1 VRFFTRPVPVAS
13 EFQVLEINRRQFF
26 RPCLIKWENIMY
38 LFSKTDLKKWSV
50 VLCLP
55 FFGACS
61 SMSSGPNFGSTTA
74 YNADTPLPE
83 GTVVPAVKPIT
94 PQLVKQEKEIREKQ
108 TSSDISKLAGP
119 PKPYTIESGDVLS
132 IIVWDHPELSGAV
145 AGGGADAAPV
155 GAAAPGA
162 GFVVDQD
169 GMVQFP
175 YAGRLKLA
183 GMTEDQARNLLTTK
197 LAHYIRK
204 PKVTLRV
211 QSYRSKRIYVDGEVK
226 TPGLL
231 AINDIP
237 MTLMEALNRA
247 GGMLP
252 TADQSQ
258 ISLIRE
264 GTSYRINLPQL
275 VQKGVNPASIMLTN
289 GDVLRVM
296 SRDES
301 KVFVSGEVNTP
312 KALTMHN
319 GRLTLN
325 EALGETGGINPLSG
339 DSGQVYV
346 IRKSATEPVVYRL
359 DAKQP
364 GALAM
369 AEGFELQ
376 PKDVVY
382 VAATPLAN
390 WHRTISQILPSALS
404 GAVGAIANPLAV
416 GK

>member
-1 VRFFTRPVPVAS
+1 
-13 EFQVLEINRRQFF
+13 
-26 RPCLIKWENIMY
+26 MY
-38 LFSKTDLKKWSV
+38 LFSKTALKKWSV

-55 FFGACS
+55 LFGACA
-61 SMSSGPNFGSTTA
+61 SMSPGPNFGSMPVSS
-74 YNADTPLPE
+74 ADAPAPE
-83 GTVVPAVKPIT
+83 GTVVPVVKPIT
-94 PQLVKQEKEIREKQ
+94 AQLVKLEREQREKQ
-108 TSSDISKLAGP
+108 VSQDISRLVGQA
-119 PKPYTIESGDVLS
+119 KPYGIESGDILS
-132 IIVWDHPELSGAV
+132 IVVWDHPELSGA
-145 AGGGADAAPV
+145 
-155 GAAAPGA
+155 GAAAGAGAEPAGAAPAA
-162 GFVVDQD
+162 GFVVDHE

-183 GMTEDQARNLLTTK
+183 GLTEDQARKLLTTK
-197 LAHYIRK
+197 LAHYIRN

-211 QSYRSKRIYVDGEVK
+211 QSYRSKRVYVDGEVK
-226 TPGLL
+226 NPGLL

-258 ISLIRE
+258 ISLTRE
-264 GTSYRINLPQL
+264 GSTYRINLPQM
-275 VQKGVNPASIMLTN
+275 VQKGVNPASIMLTS
-289 GDVLRVM
+289 GDVVRVL

-301 KVFVSGEVNTP
+301 KVFVSGEVNAP
-312 KALTMHN
+312 RALTMHN

-346 IRKSATEPVVYRL
+346 VRKSTTEPVVYRL
-359 DAKQP
+359 DAKQA
-364 GALAM
+364 GALAI
-369 AEGFELQ
+369 AEGFELH

-390 WHRTISQILPSALS
+390 WHRTISQLLPGALS
-404 GAVGAIANPLAV
+404 GAIGAANPIVV
-416 GK
+416 GR

>member
-1 VRFFTRPVPVAS
+1 
-13 EFQVLEINRRQFF
+13 
-26 RPCLIKWENIMY
+26 MY
-38 LFSKTDLKKWSV
+38 LFSQANIKKWSV

-55 FFGACS
+55 LFGACT
-61 SMSSGPNFGSTTA
+61 SMAPGLHFNNTTA
-74 YNADTPLPE
+74 SSDSVPE
-83 GTVVPAVKPIT
+83 GTVVPVVKAIT
-94 PQLVKQEKEIREKQ
+94 PQLVKLEQQEREKQ
-108 TSSDISKLAGP
+108 VTQDISKLVGQ
-119 PKPYTIESGDVLS
+119 PKPYGIESGDILS
-132 IIVWDHPELSGAV
+132 IVVWDHPELSGAGFG
-145 AGGGADAAPV
+145 AGPDP
-155 GAAAPGA
+155 AAAGAGATPTA
-162 GFVVDQD
+162 GFVVEHD
-169 GMVQFP
+169 GTVNFP
-175 YAGRLKLA
+175 YAGRIKVA
-183 GMTEDQARNLLTTK
+183 GLTEDQARNLLTTK

-211 QSYRSKRIYVDGEVK
+211 QSYRSKRIYVDGEVR

-237 MTLMEALNRA
+237 MTLVEALNRA

-258 ISLIRE
+258 ISLTRE
-264 GTSYRINLPQL
+264 GATYRINLPQM
-275 VQKGVNPASIMLTN
+275 VQKGVNPASIMLAS
-289 GDVLRVM
+289 GDVVRVL

-301 KVFVSGEVNTP
+301 KVFVSGEVNMP

-346 IRKSATEPVVYRL
+346 VRKSATEPIVYRL
-359 DAKQP
+359 DAKAP

-369 AEGFELQ
+369 AEAFELH

-404 GAVGAIANPLAV
+404 GAVGAVANPLAV
-416 GK
+416 GR

>member
-1 VRFFTRPVPVAS
+1 M
-13 EFQVLEINRRQFF
+13 
-26 RPCLIKWENIMY
+26 WENIMY
-38 LFSKTDLKKWSV
+38 LFSKDDLKKWSV

-55 FFGACS
+55 LFGACA
-61 SMSSGPNFGSTTA
+61 SMSPGPDFGGSTA
-74 YNADTPLPE
+74 SNADAAPE
-83 GTVVPAVKPIT
+83 GAVVPAVKPIT
-94 PQLVKQEKEIREKQ
+94 PQLVKLEQQQRAKRVTQ
-108 TSSDISKLAGP
+108 DISKLAGQ
-119 PKPYTIESGDVLS
+119 PKPYGIESGDVLS
-132 IIVWDHPELSGAV
+132 IVVWDHPELSGAGAV
-145 AGGGADAAPV
+145 A
-155 GAAAPGA
+155 GAAAAEPAAPGAPAA
-162 GFVVDQD
+162 GFVVDHE

-175 YAGRLKLA
+175 YAGRLKVA
-183 GMTEDQARNLLTTK
+183 GMTEDQARKLLTTK
-197 LAHYIRK
+197 LAHYIRN

-211 QSYRSKRIYVDGEVK
+211 QSYRSKRVYVDGEVK
-226 TPGLL
+226 TPGLQ

-258 ISLIRE
+258 ISLTRGGE
-264 GTSYRINLPQL
+264 TYRINLPEM

-289 GDVLRVM
+289 GDVVRVL

-346 IRKSATEPVVYRL
+346 IRKSATEPIVYRL

-404 GAVGAIANPLAV
+404 GAVGAVANPIAV

>member
-1 VRFFTRPVPVAS
+1 
-13 EFQVLEINRRQFF
+13 
-26 RPCLIKWENIMY
+26 MY
-38 LFSKTDLKKWSV
+38 LFSKNDLKKWSV
-50 VLCLP
+50 VFCLP
-55 FFGACS
+55 LFAACAS
-61 SMSSGPNFGSTTA
+61 APSGPHFNNTIAS
-74 YNADTPLPE
+74 NAEGPAPD
-83 GTVVPAVKPIT
+83 GTVVPAVRSIT
-94 PQLVKQEKEIREKQ
+94 PQLLKLERERREKQ
-108 TSSDISKLAGP
+108 ASQDISHLVGQA
-119 PKPYTIESGDVLS
+119 KPYGIESGDILS
-132 IIVWDHPELSGAV
+132 IVVWDHPELSGAV
-145 AGGGADAAPV
+145 AGAGADAAP
-155 GAAAPGA
+155 GAAVAAPGA
-162 GFVVDQD
+162 GFVVDHE
-169 GMVQFP
+169 GMLQFP
-175 YAGRLKLA
+175 YAGRLKVA
-183 GMTEDQARNLLTTK
+183 GLTEDQARNLLTTK

-211 QSYRSKRIYVDGEVK
+211 QSYRSKRVYVDGEVK

-231 AINDIP
+231 TINDIP

-258 ISLIRE
+258 IALTRGGE
-264 GTSYRINLPQL
+264 TYRINLPQM
-275 VQKGVNPASIMLTN
+275 VQKGVNPATIMLAT
-289 GDVLRVM
+289 GDVVRVM

-346 IRKSATEPVVYRL
+346 VRKSATTPIVYRL

-369 AEGFELQ
+369 AEGFELH

-404 GAVGAIANPLAV
+404 GAVGAVANPIAV
-416 GK
+416 GR

>member
-1 VRFFTRPVPVAS
+1 MQAKF
-13 EFQVLEINRRQFF
+13 RQ
-26 RPCLIKWENIMY
+26 PCLNKWENIMY
-38 LFSKTDLKKWSV
+38 LFSKSDLKKWSV
-50 VLCLP
+50 VFCLP
-55 FFGACS
+55 IFAACS
-61 SMSSGPNFGSTTA
+61 SMSSGPHFNNTTPSSA
-74 YNADTPLPE
+74 QGAASD

-94 PQLVKQEKEIREKQ
+94 PQLVKQEKELREKQ
-108 TSSDISKLAGP
+108 VSQDLSSLVGKA
-119 PKPYTIESGDVLS
+119 KPYGIESGDVLS
-132 IIVWDHPELSGAV
+132 IVVWDHPELSGAPV
-145 AGGGADAAPV
+145 AAGADP
-155 GAAAPGA
+155 AAAAAGPGS
-162 GFVVDQD
+162 GFVVDSE
-169 GMVQFP
+169 GMLQFP
-175 YAGRLKLA
+175 YAGRIKVA
-183 GMTEDQARNLLTTK
+183 GMTEEQARNLLTTK

-204 PKVTLRV
+204 PRVTVRV
-211 QSYRSKRIYVDGEVK
+211 QSYRSKRVYVDGEVK
-226 TPGLL
+226 NPGLQ
-231 AINDIP
+231 AINDVP
-237 MTLMEALNRA
+237 MTLLEALNRA

-258 ISLIRE
+258 ISLTR
-264 GTSYRINLPQL
+264 GGDTYRINLPQM
-275 VQKGVNPASIMLTN
+275 VQKGVNPATIMLAS
-289 GDVLRVM
+289 GDVVRVL

-369 AEGFELQ
+369 AEGFELH

-404 GAVGAIANPLAV
+404 GAVGAVANPLAV
-416 GK
+416 GR